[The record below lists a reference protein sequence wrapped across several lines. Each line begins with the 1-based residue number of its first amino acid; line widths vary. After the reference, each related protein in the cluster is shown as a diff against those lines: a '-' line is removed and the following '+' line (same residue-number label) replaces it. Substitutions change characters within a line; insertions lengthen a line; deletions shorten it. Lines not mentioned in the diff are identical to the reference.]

1 MVSKI
6 RKINIRSRPS
16 SIVFHPII
24 VLMTALIAAL
34 LFALVANATFQGDLR
49 DLLVYYF
56 APIGVPFIAYL
67 FDRVKR
73 WPDIRWYIDLL
84 VVVIALLRA
93 VSPIPLISGHALFLS
108 YALVTTQT
116 RVARWTAALVLL
128 QVAYFKLA
136 IWQDWTLFGGIALGL
151 LAAALERYGRSNTFT
166 NSTRSPSGPS

>member
-1 MVSKI
+1 MT
-6 RKINIRSRPS
+6 RPS
-16 SIVFHPII
+16 SILFHPII
-24 VLMTALIAAL
+24 VLVTALIAAL

-67 FDRVKR
+67 FDRAER
-73 WPDIRWYIDLL
+73 WRDIRWYIDLPL
-84 VVVIALLRA
+84 VVIAFARA
-93 VSPIPLISGHALFLS
+93 VLPVPFISGHALFLT

-136 IWQDWTLFGGIALGL
+136 IWHDWTLFGGIALGL
-151 LAAALERYGRSNTFT
+151 LVAALDRYGRSNTLT